1 LQQEFYRTAQK
12 NLFHSNGGAAA
23 PLANSDSNLEWGRSD
38 GAVLGKSRVRQTPMK
53 GSDGGVC
60 RRHRVVSKA
69 ILHANF
75 IDHDLRHHHSSALG
89 LIKGEIKTKLKTSI
103 NMKKSVTLII
113 VCAVCFAW
121 SSLCSAQSD
130 APYTE
135 GPVWQITMV
144 KAKYGM
150 GDEYLKGLAKTFKG
164 TLDEAK
170 KQDLIVDYKILLGD
184 AATPH
189 DFDILLMVESKNMA
203 AFDNAREKF
212 DPIARKIEGNPDQQ
226 RATATKRVEIREI
239 LGSKLMREV
248 TLK

>member
-1 LQQEFYRTAQK
+1 
-12 NLFHSNGGAAA
+12 
-23 PLANSDSNLEWGRSD
+23 
-38 GAVLGKSRVRQTPMK
+38 
-53 GSDGGVC
+53 
-60 RRHRVVSKA
+60 
-69 ILHANF
+69 
-75 IDHDLRHHHSSALG
+75 
-89 LIKGEIKTKLKTSI
+89 
-103 NMKKSVTLII
+103 MKKYLILT
-113 VCAVCFAW
+113 ASAALLAAW
-121 SSLCSAQSD
+121 AGLCSAQSD

-135 GPVWQITMV
+135 GPVWNITMV

-170 KQDLIVDYKILLGD
+170 KENLILDYKILLGD

-212 DPIARKIEGNPDQQ
+212 DPIARKIEGTPDQQ
-226 RATATKRVEIREI
+226 RQTATKRVEIREI
-239 LGSKLMREV
+239 LGSKLMREI